1 MGIYFPVPI
10 VASVLAYCYGRSI
23 HRAWI
28 SAAITFVCVM
38 LGGLFYSGVG
48 QIVGVVV
55 SALVIFIAFTLP
67 EQKKIAREE
76 ANKAKDATQL
86 PNEEDL

>member
-1 MGIYFPVPI
+1 MGIYLPVPV

-38 LGGLFYSGVG
+38 LGGLIYEGVG
-48 QIVGVVV
+48 QIAGVVV
-55 SALVIFIAFTLP
+55 SALIIFFAFTLP
-67 EQKKIAREE
+67 EQKRIAREE
-76 ANKAKDATQL
+76 ANKAKDASQL

>member
-1 MGIYFPVPI
+1 MGIYFPIPI
-10 VASVLAYCYGRSI
+10 VASVLAYSYGRSI

-28 SAAITFVCVM
+28 SAAITFVLVM
-38 LGGLFYSGVG
+38 LGGIIYAGVG

-55 SALVIFIAFTLP
+55 SALIIFFAFTLP
-67 EQKKIAREE
+67 EQKRLAREE
-76 ANKAKDATQL
+76 AAKAKDATQL